1 MFVGDS
7 LARRPRVI
15 SQPAAFA
22 CPRRSSSSRR
32 ATSAHRKRSPCMR
45 CELHGWRN
53 RVSPPLRLYSK
64 SYPCAHST
72 SSRDS
77 MPENR
82 LQRLHDAGQSI
93 WLDFIERAILRNGE
107 LQRRIGDDALTGMTS
122 NPTIFEKALAEG
134 HAYDDQLGAAPAGMT
149 ALELFELVETSDV
162 RDACDIFMPV
172 YERTSGADG
181 YVSIEVSPAA
191 ANDAN
196 ASVAE
201 AQRLW
206 TMVDRPNVMIKV
218 PGTGEGASAVRQL
231 IGAGMNVN
239 ITLLFAI
246 EAHRRVIEA
255 YFSGLEDRLRAG
267 KPIDRIAS
275 VASFFVS
282 RVDTEIDKRLDALAA
297 SASGEQRDKILAL
310 RGKAAIANA
319 QLAYR
324 LFREEFSSPRW
335 APLKAAGARL
345 QRPLWASTSSKNPAY
360 RDVLYVE
367 QLIGPDT
374 VNTMPPATIDAFR
387 DHGEVARTVD
397 AQFSVAERTI
407 ADLAAVG
414 IDLHEV
420 TDKLL
425 RDGLAS
431 FQKSFESLTVGLEK
445 KSAALGR
452 DMVSSR

>member
-1 MFVGDS
+1 
-7 LARRPRVI
+7 
-15 SQPAAFA
+15 
-22 CPRRSSSSRR
+22 
-32 ATSAHRKRSPCMR
+32 
-45 CELHGWRN
+45 
-53 RVSPPLRLYSK
+53 
-64 SYPCAHST
+64 
-72 SSRDS
+72 

-93 WLDFIERAILRNGE
+93 WLDFIDRSILRNGD
-107 LQRRIGDDALTGMTS
+107 LQRRLRDDALTGMTS

-134 HAYDDQLGAAPAGMT
+134 HEYDDQLAAAPAGLT
-149 ALELFELVETSDV
+149 ALDLFELVETSDV
-162 RDACDIFMPV
+162 RDACDIFLPI
-172 YERTSGADG
+172 YERTNGADG

-191 ANDAN
+191 ANDAS
-196 ASVAE
+196 ATVAE
-201 AQRLW
+201 AERLW
-206 TMVDRPNVMIKV
+206 SMVGRPNVMIKV
-218 PGTGEGASAVRQL
+218 PGTSEGASAVRQL
-231 IGAGMNVN
+231 IAAGKNVN

-255 YFSGLEDRLRAG
+255 YFAGLEDRLRAG
-267 KPIDRIAS
+267 KPIDRVAS

-282 RVDTEIDKRLDALAA
+282 RVDTEIDKRLDALAVA
-297 SASGEQRDKILAL
+297 SPEQRDRILAL

-319 QLAYR
+319 QLAYK
-324 LFREEFSSPRW
+324 LFREEFSSARW

-374 VNTMPPATIDAFR
+374 VNTMPPATIEAFR

-407 ADLAAVG
+407 ADLGAVG
-414 IDLHEV
+414 VDLHDV

-431 FQKSFESLTVGLEK
+431 FQKSFDSLIAGLER
-445 KSAALGR
+445 KSATLGR

>member
-1 MFVGDS
+1 M
-7 LARRPRVI
+7 
-15 SQPAAFA
+15 
-22 CPRRSSSSRR
+22 
-32 ATSAHRKRSPCMR
+32 T
-45 CELHGWRN
+45 
-53 RVSPPLRLYSK
+53 
-64 SYPCAHST
+64 
-72 SSRDS
+72 
-77 MPENR
+77 ENR

-93 WLDFIERAILRNGE
+93 WLDFIDRAILRNGE
-107 LQRRIGDDALTGMTS
+107 LQRRIRDDALTGMTS

-134 HAYDDQLGAAPAGMT
+134 HEYDDQLGSAPAGKT

-172 YERTSGADG
+172 YERTNGGDG

-206 TMVDRPNVMIKV
+206 SMVGRPNVMIKI
-218 PGTGEGASAVRQL
+218 PGTAEGALAVRQL
-231 IGAGMNVN
+231 IAAGMNVN

-255 YFSGLEDRLRAG
+255 YFAGLEDRLRAG
-267 KPIDRIAS
+267 KPIDRLFS

-297 SASGEQRDKILAL
+297 STAGAQKDRILAL

-397 AQFSVAERTI
+397 ADYSVAERTI
-407 ADLAAVG
+407 ADLGAAG
-414 IDLHEV
+414 IDLRDV

-431 FQKSFESLTVGLEK
+431 FQKSFDSLTAGLER